1 MFLFNVRTAN
11 SSVLLHMLAMCD
23 TSAPQSEG
31 SQAITKQL
39 TFMGAAVKPDIRV
52 ASLVQYDD
60 TEDTPIMIRPVPVQ
74 KTYVRSIGDAGK
86 K

>member
-1 MFLFNVRTAN
+1 
-11 SSVLLHMLAMCD
+11 
-23 TSAPQSEG
+23 
-31 SQAITKQL
+31 
-39 TFMGAAVKPDIRV
+39 MGAAVKPDIRV

-86 K
+86 KWGH